1 MNNIN
6 LEKQIIG
13 LIPSKTIKNAIKEN
27 NHKFTDEEYVKIVID
42 FAKSWESR
50 ITLLI
55 ALKDHLTNDN
65 LIAYVN
71 AYVESEMNAYNK
83 FLMNDDDYVYDVDME
98 KGSFI
103 EKDKVEITNSSYVS
117 ISKNKKYIHK
127 CDGECVT

>member
-13 LIPSKTIKNAIKEN
+13 LIPSQTIKNAIKEN

-55 ALKDHLTNDN
+55 AQITSSFGQQP
-65 LIAYVN
+65 LILLPSVT
-71 AYVESEMNAYNK
+71 K
-83 FLMNDDDYVYDVDME
+83 P
-98 KGSFI
+98 
-103 EKDKVEITNSSYVS
+103 
-117 ISKNKKYIHK
+117 HK
-127 CDGECVT
+127 EE